1 MIGESRPRDATRSN
15 INNHQ
20 KGHFMTNKLHL
31 SFEFFAAKTEEG
43 RQKLRITCD
52 KLNQFGPEF
61 YSVTYGAGGSTR
73 ETTKDL
79 VLGIHREGYQAAPH
93 LSVGGDSLEDVL
105 RLVQSYKDAGI
116 NKLVALRGDLPSG
129 IGGTKQLVHANELV
143 ALIREHSGDYF
154 EINVGAYPE
163 IHPEAESYSR
173 DIYWLGEKF
182 RAGADRAI
190 TQYFYNAD
198 AYFRFIDECAKVG
211 IDQPIVPGIMPL
223 TNYHNLV
230 RFSDNCGAEIPRW
243 LRWQLKE
250 RGDNSEDLVK
260 YGLDVVTKLC
270 ETLVAGGAPGLHFY
284 TMNQWQN
291 SATLCSNLGLLA
303 K

>member
-1 MIGESRPRDATRSN
+1 
-15 INNHQ
+15 
-20 KGHFMTNKLHL
+20 MTNNPHI
-31 SFEFFAAKTEEG
+31 SFEFFAAKTPEG
-43 RQKLRITCD
+43 KQKLRATCA
-52 KLNQFGPEF
+52 KLDIYNPEF

-73 ETTKDL
+73 DTTKDL
-79 VLGIHREGYQAAPH
+79 VLDLQQDGYQSAPH
-93 LSVGGDSLEDVL
+93 LSFGGDSREDVL
-105 RLVQSYKDAGI
+105 SLVQSYRDAGI

-129 IGGTKQLVHANELV
+129 IGGSKQLVHANELV
-143 ALIREHSGDYF
+143 ALIRAHSGDYF

-163 IHPEAESYSR
+163 IHPEAESYSK

-182 RAGADRAI
+182 KAGADRAI

-198 AYFRFIDECAKVG
+198 AYFRFVDECAKTG
-211 IDQPIVPGIMPL
+211 IDKPIVPGIMPL
-223 TNYHNLV
+223 TNYHNLI

-250 RGDNSEDLVK
+250 RSDNSEDLVN
-260 YGLDVVTKLC
+260 YGIDVVTSLC
-270 ETLVAGGAPGLHFY
+270 EKLLAGGAPGLHFY

-291 SATLCSNLGLLA
+291 SATLCSNLGLPT

>member
-1 MIGESRPRDATRSN
+1 
-15 INNHQ
+15 
-20 KGHFMTNKLHL
+20 MTNKIHL
-31 SFEFFAAKTEEG
+31 SFEFFAAKTDEG
-43 RQKLRITCD
+43 KQKLKTTCSKLD
-52 KLNQFGPEF
+52 KYSPEF

-73 ETTKDL
+73 DTTKDL
-79 VLGIHREGYQAAPH
+79 VLSIQQEGYQAAPH
-93 LSVGGDSLEDVL
+93 LSFGGDSREEVL
-105 RLVQSYKDAGI
+105 ALVQSYKDAGI

-129 IGGTKQLVHANELV
+129 IGGAKQLIHANELV
-143 ALIREHSGDYF
+143 ALIRDNFGEHF

-163 IHPEAESYSR
+163 IHPEAESYSK

-198 AYFRFIDECAKVG
+198 AYFRFVDECAKVG
-211 IDQPIVPGIMPL
+211 INKPIVPGIMPL

-250 RGDNSEDLVK
+250 RSDNPEDLVR

-291 SATLCSNLGLLA
+291 SDTLCRNLGLA
-303 K
+303 TK

>member
-1 MIGESRPRDATRSN
+1 
-15 INNHQ
+15 
-20 KGHFMTNKLHL
+20 MTNKLHL
-31 SFEFFAAKTEEG
+31 SFEFFAAKTDEG
-43 RQKLRITCD
+43 KKKVKTTCEKLA
-52 KLNQFGPEF
+52 KFSPEF

-73 ETTKDL
+73 DTTKDL
-79 VLGIHREGYQAAPH
+79 VTSIQQEGFEAAPH
-93 LSVGGDSLEDVL
+93 LSFGGDSRDEVL
-105 RLVQSYKDAGI
+105 ALIQSYKDAGI

-143 ALIREHSGDYF
+143 ALVREHSGDHF

-163 IHPEAESYSR
+163 IHPEAESYSK

-182 RAGADRAI
+182 KAGADRAI

-198 AYFRFIDECAKVG
+198 AYFRFVDECAKVG
-211 IDQPIVPGIMPL
+211 IDKPIVPGIMPL

-250 RGDNSEDLVK
+250 RSDNPEDLVR

-284 TMNQWQN
+284 TMNQWEN
-291 SATLCSNLGLLA
+291 SDTLCRNLGLA
-303 K
+303 TK

>member
-1 MIGESRPRDATRSN
+1 
-15 INNHQ
+15 
-20 KGHFMTNKLHL
+20 MTNKIHL
-31 SFEFFAAKTEEG
+31 SFEFFAAKTDEG
-43 RQKLRITCD
+43 KQKLKTTCSKLD
-52 KLNQFGPEF
+52 KYSPEF

-73 ETTKDL
+73 DTTKDL
-79 VLGIHREGYQAAPH
+79 VLSIQQDGYQAAPH
-93 LSVGGDSLEDVL
+93 LSFGGDSREEVL
-105 RLVQSYKDAGI
+105 ALVQSYKDAGI

-129 IGGTKQLVHANELV
+129 IGGAKQLIHANELV
-143 ALIREHSGDYF
+143 ALIRDNFGEHF

-163 IHPEAESYSR
+163 IHPEAESYSK

-198 AYFRFIDECAKVG
+198 AYFRFVDECAKVG
-211 IDQPIVPGIMPL
+211 IDKPIVPGIMPL

-250 RGDNSEDLVK
+250 RSDNPEDLVR

-291 SATLCSNLGLLA
+291 SDTLCRNLGLA
-303 K
+303 TK

>member
-1 MIGESRPRDATRSN
+1 
-15 INNHQ
+15 
-20 KGHFMTNKLHL
+20 MTKNPHI
-31 SFEFFAAKTEEG
+31 SFEFFASKTPEG
-43 RQKLRITCD
+43 KQNLKATCEKLD
-52 KLNQFGPEF
+52 KYNPAF

-73 ETTKDL
+73 DTTKDL
-79 VLGIHREGYQAAPH
+79 VLDLQQTGYQSAPH
-93 LSVGGDSLEDVL
+93 LSFGGDSREDVL
-105 RLVQSYKDAGI
+105 SLVQSYRDAGI

-129 IGGTKQLVHANELV
+129 IGSSKQLMHANELV

-163 IHPEAESYSR
+163 IHPEAESYSK

-182 RAGADRAI
+182 KAGADRAI

-198 AYFRFIDECAKVG
+198 AYFRFVDECAKTG
-211 IDQPIVPGIMPL
+211 IDKPLVPGIMPL
-223 TNYHNLV
+223 TNYHNLI

-250 RGDNSEDLVK
+250 RSDNPEDLVN
-260 YGLDVVTKLC
+260 YGIDVVTSLC
-270 ETLVAGGAPGLHFY
+270 EKLLAGGAPGLHFY

-291 SATLCSNLGLLA
+291 SDTLCSNLGIPT

>member
-1 MIGESRPRDATRSN
+1 
-15 INNHQ
+15 
-20 KGHFMTNKLHL
+20 MTNTPHL
-31 SFEFFAAKTEEG
+31 SFEFFAAKTQQGAEN
-43 RQKLRITCD
+43 
-52 KLNQFGPEF
+52 LNATASQLNKFNPELF
-61 YSVTYGAGGSTR
+61 SVTYGAAGSTR
-73 ETTKDL
+73 DTTKDL
-79 VLGIHREGYQAAPH
+79 VLNLQNQGYQAAPH
-93 LSVGGDSLEDVL
+93 LSIGGDSNSDVL
-105 RLVQSYKDAGI
+105 KLVDSYKEAGI
-116 NKLVALRGDLPSG
+116 KNLVALRGDLPSG
-129 IGGTKQLVHANELV
+129 IGGAKQLIHANELV
-143 ALIREHSGDYF
+143 ALIRDNFGEHF

-163 IHPEAESYSR
+163 IHPEAESYSK

-198 AYFRFIDECAKVG
+198 AYFRFVDECAKVG
-211 IDQPIVPGIMPL
+211 IDKPIVPGIMPL

-250 RGDNSEDLVK
+250 RSDNPEDLVR

-284 TMNQWQN
+284 TMNQN
-291 SATLCSNLGLLA
+291 FD
-303 K
+303 

>member
-1 MIGESRPRDATRSN
+1 
-15 INNHQ
+15 
-20 KGHFMTNKLHL
+20 MTNKLHL

-116 NKLVALRGDLPSG
+116 NRLVALRGDLPSG

>member
-1 MIGESRPRDATRSN
+1 
-15 INNHQ
+15 
-20 KGHFMTNKLHL
+20 MTNKLHL

-52 KLNQFGPEF
+52 KLYQFGPEF

-163 IHPEAESYSR
+163 IHPEAESYSK